1 VPLYLP
7 QSVSGGNP
15 VGLCLGPN
23 DANAAGLPSWAAN
36 GMQNA
41 KTVSPYLVPKAGAVQ
56 SLICTMEGAAISQG
70 GPVSSPYM
78 RIDIYSLQWNSAT
91 LLYTASVP
99 LTTGVTGVNNTTSSG
114 NMVQTASVTGIG
126 VVVTAGAVLGVV
138 FVPQSGDNSKI
149 NAVLNLFCQMA
160 ISFP

>member
-1 VPLYLP
+1 
-7 QSVSGGNP
+7 
-15 VGLCLGPN
+15 
-23 DANAAGLPSWAAN
+23 
-36 GMQNA
+36 
-41 KTVSPYLVPKAGAVQ
+41 
-56 SLICTMEGAAISQG
+56 
-70 GPVSSPYM
+70 
-78 RIDIYSLQWNSAT
+78 
-91 LLYTASVP
+91 
-99 LTTGVTGVNNTTSSG
+99 VTGVNNTTSSG